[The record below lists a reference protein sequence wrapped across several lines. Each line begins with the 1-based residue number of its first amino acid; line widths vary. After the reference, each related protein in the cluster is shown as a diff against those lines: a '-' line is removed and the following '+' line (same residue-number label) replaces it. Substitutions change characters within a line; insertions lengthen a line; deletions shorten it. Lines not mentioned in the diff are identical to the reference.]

1 MIGLHRAVEVG
12 AELSEGKYGSVANAR
27 VRVLGGLGAEA
38 AKVEDQSLLI
48 AVERGSTD
56 LTK

>member
-1 MIGLHRAVEVG
+1 MTGLHRAVQVG
-12 AELSEGKYGSVANAR
+12 AELSEGKDGGIANAR

-38 AKVEDQSLLI
+38 AKVEDQSLLLT
-48 AVERGSTD
+48 VEQSGTD